1 MGRIGV
7 TKTTP
12 RENGQTSAW
21 SFMTRKLSYPTK
33 KGKQMTEELEEVS
46 TGAPFHGVT
55 DWHAI
60 DWQSA
65 NQNVRRL
72 QTRIVKA
79 TQEKRWGKVK
89 ALQRLLTHSFSG
101 KVLAVRRVTENQ
113 GKNTPG
119 VDKVTWNTPQ
129 KKVNAVYAL
138 RQRDYHPQPL
148 RRIYIPKKNGKRR
161 ALGIPAMKDRAMQ
174 ALYLLALDP
183 IAETTADLNSYG
195 FRPQRS
201 TADAIEQ
208 CFTALG
214 NIHTAQ
220 WVLEGDIKSCFDGIS
235 HNWLLTHIPMEK
247 SILRKWLKSGYIDKN
262 VLYPTEEGTPQG
274 GIISPVLAN
283 MTLDGLERRLR
294 VRFPKTTIKGI
305 AAKVNFVRYADDFIV
320 TAASKELLEQEV
332 KPLIEAF
339 MKERGLELSNE
350 KTRITHIEDGFDFL
364 GQNIRKYK
372 TGKQHKLL
380 IKPAQK
386 NVHAHLEKIREII
399 KKNQTLSAG
408 RLILM
413 LNPIIRGWAQYHQ
426 HVVSSDVFSY
436 VDDAI
441 YRRLRQWMK
450 RRHPNKSNKWITKK
464 YFKTHEGNNWVFYGE
479 KDGQEYYLAE
489 TTRVPIKRHAK
500 VKCEAN
506 PYDPKWESYYEK
518 RLDVHIVDTLSGK
531 RWLIHL
537 WKEQNGLCPMCQ
549 QKITKITGWHSH
561 HIEWRSKG
569 GSGIAENRV
578 LLHPNCHQQI
588 HSQGLH
594 VEKPRPVKRAERKA

>member
-1 MGRIGV
+1 
-7 TKTTP
+7 
-12 RENGQTSAW
+12 
-21 SFMTRKLSYPTK
+21 
-33 KGKQMTEELEEVS
+33 MTEELQESS

-55 DWHAI
+55 DWHDI
-60 DWQSA
+60 DWKSVSC
-65 NQNVRRL
+65 NVRRL

-101 KVLAVRRVTENQ
+101 KALAVRRVTENQ

-119 VDKVTWNTPQ
+119 VDKVTWSTPH
-129 KKVNAVYAL
+129 KKINAVYSL

-148 RRIYIPKKNGKRR
+148 RRIYIPKKNGKKR
-161 ALGIPAMKDRAMQ
+161 ALGIPVMKDRAMQ

-220 WVLEGDIKSCFDGIS
+220 WILEGDIKSCFDGIS
-235 HNWLLTHIPMEK
+235 HEWLVTHIPMEK
-247 SILRKWLKSGYIDKN
+247 AILKKWLKSGYMEKH

-283 MTLDGLERRLR
+283 MTLDGLERMLR
-294 VRFPKTTIKGI
+294 EIFPKTTVKGI
-305 AAKVNFVRYADDFIV
+305 AAKVNVIRYADDFIV
-320 TAASKELLEQEV
+320 TASSKELLEQEA
-332 KPLIEAF
+332 KPRIEAF
-339 MKERGLELSNE
+339 LKERGLELSSE
-350 KTRITHIEDGFDFL
+350 KTRITHIKDGFDFL
-364 GQNIRKYK
+364 GQNVRKYK
-372 TGKQHKLL
+372 VGKQHKLL

-399 KKNQTLSAG
+399 RKNQTLSAG
-408 RLILM
+408 RLILI

-426 HVVSSDVFSY
+426 HIVSSETFSS

-450 RRHPNKSNKWITKK
+450 RRHPKKSNKWISKK
-464 YFKTHEGNNWVFYGE
+464 YFKSIEGNNWVFYADVNG
-479 KDGQEYYLAE
+479 KQHLLTE
-489 TTRVPIKRHAK
+489 TARVPIKRHAK
-500 VKCEAN
+500 IKAEAN
-506 PYDPKWESYYEK
+506 PYDPKWETYYEK
-518 RLDVHIVDTLSGK
+518 RLDVHIVDTFKGK

-537 WKEQNGLCPMCQ
+537 WKEQKGLCPMCQ

-569 GSGIAENRV
+569 GSHTAENRV
-578 LLHPNCHQQI
+578 LLHPNCHQQV
-588 HSQGLH
+588 HSQSLH

>member
-1 MGRIGV
+1 
-7 TKTTP
+7 
-12 RENGQTSAW
+12 
-21 SFMTRKLSYPTK
+21 
-33 KGKQMTEELEEVS
+33 MTEELQEDS

-65 NQNVRRL
+65 THNVRRL
-72 QTRIVKA
+72 QARIVKA

-101 KVLAVRRVTENQ
+101 KALAVRRVTENQ

-119 VDKVTWNTPQ
+119 VDKVIWNTPQ
-129 KKVNAVYAL
+129 KKINAIYSL

-148 RRIYIPKKNGKRR
+148 RRIYIPKKNGKKR
-161 ALGIPAMKDRAMQ
+161 ALGIPVMKCRAMQ

-183 IAETTADLNSYG
+183 VAETTADLNSYG

-201 TADAIEQ
+201 AADAIEQ

-214 NIHTAQ
+214 NLQTAQ
-220 WVLEGDIKSCFDGIS
+220 WILEGDIKACFDGIS
-235 HNWLLTHIPMEK
+235 HEWLLTHIPMEK
-247 SILRKWLKSGYIDKN
+247 AILRKWLKSGYMEEN

-294 VRFPKTTIKGI
+294 EHYPKTTVKGI

-320 TAASKELLEQEV
+320 TAASKELLEQEI

-339 MKERGLELSNE
+339 MRERGLELSSE
-350 KTRITHIEDGFDFL
+350 KTCVTHIADGFDFL
-364 GQNIRKYK
+364 GQNVRKYK

-386 NVHAHLEKIREII
+386 NVHAHLEKIRDII

-408 RLILM
+408 RLILL

-426 HVVSSDVFSY
+426 HVVSADVFRD

-450 RRHPNKSNKWITKK
+450 RRHPKKSHRWITKK
-464 YFKTHEGNNWVFYGE
+464 YFTTVEGNNWVFSGE
-479 KDGQEYYLAE
+479 VNGQVVHLAD
-489 TTRVPIKRHAK
+489 TASVPIKRHAK
-500 VKCEAN
+500 VKAQAN
-506 PYDPKWESYYEK
+506 PYDPAWEPYYEK
-518 RLDVHIVDTLSGK
+518 RLDAHIVDTFKGKHWLS
-531 RWLIHL
+531 RL
-537 WKEQNGLCPMCQ
+537 WKEQNGCCPICQ

-569 GSGIAENRV
+569 GPDTAENRV
-578 LLHPNCHQQI
+578 LLHPTCHQQV

-594 VEKPRPVKRAERKA
+594 VEKPRPAKGVKKA